1 MGAAMGFAHDSN
13 NCDTTGS
20 PHRLCLQERGQ
31 LVLVVVWQC
40 ADDFHQF
47 GCLRDSVFLS
57 YIMDERIQDD
67 LLSLL
72 VALNQLSDDFRDILQ
87 EKHIL
92 VDFALAL
99 FVRLR

>member
-1 MGAAMGFAHDSN
+1 
-13 NCDTTGS
+13 
-20 PHRLCLQERGQ
+20 
-31 LVLVVVWQC
+31 
-40 ADDFHQF
+40 
-47 GCLRDSVFLS
+47 
-57 YIMDERIQDD
+57 MDERIQDD